1 MDIHS
6 PDILAPV
13 LTSSDYAG
21 NKPENIVRVGNGA
34 GSQQIALSGNGGQTW
49 YIHYGTDTT
58 KSSGNL
64 AYSADADTIVWS
76 SGNAGV
82 VRSVSQGTFS
92 AVASLPSGAVVAA
105 DKRTNTA
112 FYAGSGASFYRS
124 TDTGATFAKV
134 TSALP
139 ATVTAIKDI
148 AAHPAVAGE
157 VWVST
162 NAGVFRSTDSGAT
175 FAQAG
180 SLTSTEAIAFGKGDS
195 AAWNFYAFGVGAA
208 GAKLYATGDLG
219 ATWTD
224 VQGTQ
229 GLGSI
234 GANKVVGSGNVAGQ
248 VYVGTNGR
256 GVFYAKVSVSG
267 NGGGTTSTS
276 TAASSSTKTSTTL
289 STSTIKTSSSTTS
302 SSSTV
307 KTTSSSTIINNSTTS
322 KATST
327 STSTVKSTSTSSSAA
342 ATGTATADHWAQCGG
357 NNWTGPTV
365 CVAPW
370 TCQKQND
377 WYSQC
382 L

>member
-1 MDIHS
+1 M
-6 PDILAPV
+6 PPCRILTCP
-13 LTSSDYAG
+13 DYAG
-21 NKPENIVRVGNGA
+21 NKPDNLVRVGNGA
-34 GSQQIALSGNGGQTW
+34 GSEQIALSGNGGQSW
-49 YIHYGTDTT
+49 YIHYGTDQS
-58 KSSGNL
+58 KNSGNL

-92 AVASLPSGAVVAA
+92 AVASLPSGAVVAS
-105 DKRTNTA
+105 DKRTNA
-112 FYAGSGASFYRS
+112 NFYAGSGAAFYRS
-124 TDTGATFAKV
+124 TDTGATFTKV
-134 TSALP
+134 TTAFP
-139 ATVTAIKDI
+139 ATVTAVKDI

-180 SLTSTEAIAFGKGDS
+180 SIASTEAIAFGKGDS
-195 AAWNFYAFGVGAA
+195 AAWNVYVFGVGSA
-208 GAKLYATGDLG
+208 GAKLYASGDLG

-229 GLGSI
+229 GLGAI
-234 GANKVVGSGNVAGQ
+234 GANRVVGSGNVAGQ

-267 NGGGTTSTS
+267 GGGTTSSS
-276 TAASSSTKTSTTL
+276 TVSSSSTKTSTTL
-289 STSTIKTSSSTTS
+289 STSTIKTTSSTT

-327 STSTVKSTSTSSSAA
+327 TSSTSTFKSTSTSSSAA
-342 ATGTATADHWAQCGG
+342 PTGTATADRWAQCGG
-357 NNWTGPTV
+357 NNWTGPTQ